1 MESQIPN
8 FFDLVIWAHEHESI
22 PNVYECAETG
32 VHFLQPG
39 STVITSLCEAETKPK
54 HCFLLKIKRG
64 AFTSKPIKLRYA
76 RPFVMRTIELRTQ
89 GVREGAVEKR
99 VKEILD

>member
-1 MESQIPN
+1 MQGASRRCSLMESQIPQ

-22 PNVYECAETG
+22 PRAYECGETG

-54 HCFLLKIKRG
+54 HCFLLKVKKG
-64 AFTSKPIKLRYA
+64 SFVCKALRLRCTRSFA
-76 RPFVMRTIELRTQ
+76 LRT
-89 GVREGAVEKR
+89 VS
-99 VKEILD
+99 LTST